1 MAQNIVW
8 PGSGSS
14 PVGVTAFG
22 FYDSDVDFITQAPQF
37 ATWAARRLGYPIVDI
52 ELQDYNFY
60 ACFEEAVTEYS
71 AQVNQFNIRNNLTI
85 LQGASTGSTV
95 TQRNVQGSPVP
106 FIVRLSEGYGAEVGA
121 GGDVEWRR
129 GYITVGSG
137 SQEYDLNAL
146 WADTEHSGSAITIK
160 RVHHYGKPA
169 ISRFFDPYSL
179 SGQGYTNLIDEFG
192 FGSYSPAAQFLLMP
206 VWEDVLRTQ
215 AIEFND
221 HVRKSAFSFELINNK
236 LRIFPI
242 PTDEY
247 KIYFDYVLDSD
258 VDNQFL
264 SGSGSSGSL
273 SDGTISDY
281 SDVPYTNMTYGSI
294 NDVGRQWIRR
304 YALALS
310 KEALGMVRSKYQTV
324 PIPGDE
330 VTLDGNELR
339 SEAQTEK
346 EQLIVELRE
355 NLEELSRKNQMEVR
369 SQETELHQEMLRKI
383 PLPIY
388 IG

>member
-8 PGSGSS
+8 PGSGSNPS
-14 PVGVTAFG
+14 GSTPYS
-22 FYDSDVDFITQAPQF
+22 FYDNDVVFQAQAPQF
-37 ATWAARRLGYPIVDI
+37 ATWAARRMGYPIVDI

-60 ACFEEAVTEYS
+60 ACFEEAISEYS
-71 AQVNQFNIRNNLTI
+71 AQVNQFNIRNNLTL
-85 LQGASTGSTV
+85 LQGASTGSQV
-95 TQRNVQGSPVP
+95 TNRNVQGSPVP
-106 FIVRLSEGYGAEVGA
+106 YIVRLSEGYGTEVGV
-121 GGDVEWRR
+121 GGTVDWKR

-137 SQEYDLNAL
+137 SQVYDLNAL
-146 WADTEHSGSAITIK
+146 WGDTIESGSAIEIK
-160 RVHHYGKPA
+160 RIHHYGKPA
-169 ISRFFDPYSL
+169 ISRFFDPYAL
-179 SGQGYTNLIDEFG
+179 SGQGYTNLVDEFG
-192 FGSYSPAAQFLLMP
+192 FGGYSPASQFLLMP

-221 HVRKSAFSFELINNK
+221 IIRKSAYSFELINNK

-242 PTDEY
+242 PQEEY
-247 KIYFDYVLDSD
+247 DLYFDYIVTADRS
-258 VDNQFL
+258 NQFV
-264 SGSGSSGSL
+264 SGSGGELES
-273 SDGTISDY
+273 GTISDY
-281 SDVPYTNMTYGSI
+281 SDVPYTNIPYSTV

-310 KEALGMVRSKYQTV
+310 KEVLGMIRSKYSTI

-330 VTLDGNELR
+330 VTLDGAELR
-339 SEAQTEK
+339 SEASQEK

-355 NLEELSRKNQMEVR
+355 NLEELSRKNQLEVR
-369 SQETELHQEMLRKI
+369 QQEVEAHQEMLRKI